1 MTSPVGRSPVLWRQ
15 VLGLAAMQPAI
26 TLVWLMY
33 GAYVPQLLEQFG
45 LLINL
50 GVAIA
55 LLWASKPAPAPG

>member
-15 VLGLAAMQPAI
+15 VLGLAAVQSAI
-26 TLVWLMY
+26 TLMWVMY

-45 LLINL
+45 LPISL

-55 LLWASKPAPAPG
+55 ALENALAIAF